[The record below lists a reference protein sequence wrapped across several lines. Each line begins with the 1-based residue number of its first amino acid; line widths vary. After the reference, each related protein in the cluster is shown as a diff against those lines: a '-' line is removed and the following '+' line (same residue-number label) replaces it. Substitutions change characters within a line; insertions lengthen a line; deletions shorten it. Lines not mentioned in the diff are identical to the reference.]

1 MFSKAKPDSTT
12 FKRTDVRRVFR
23 RHRGAQ
29 AELARRLE
37 LKPVTICLWLK
48 GKVQS
53 ARIDAAA
60 AQYAAELV
68 EVERERGAAA

>member
-1 MFSKAKPDSTT
+1 
-12 FKRTDVRRVFR
+12 
-23 RHRGAQ
+23 
-29 AELARRLE
+29 